1 MANPGKDIVFALR
14 MLVRN
19 PGFTCVVVVTL
30 ALGIGANT
38 AIFSV
43 VDGVLLKPLPFR
55 SPDRLTMVWQ
65 KSASGPQL
73 GISELDLDDYRART
87 LVFETLAGFTVP
99 GTRSAILTGGG
110 DPIEIAPSYITQD
123 YFFVLGIGP

>member
-55 SPDRLTMVWQ
+55 SPDQLLMVCQ
-65 KSASGPQL
+65 KSASAPRL
-73 GISELDLDDYRART
+73 AISELDLDDYTSRT
-87 LVFETLAGFTVP
+87 HAFQALGGYTSTGNSV
-99 GTRSAILTGGG
+99 AILTDAGA
-110 DPIEIAPSYITQD
+110 PAEIAPSYITQN
-123 YFFVLGIGP
+123 Y